1 MICQMKLV
9 LLGAPGAGKGT
20 QAAALAEKL
29 GVPHVSSGELLR
41 RHVAAGTDLGRG
53 VADYLDRGELVPD
66 DLIMTIVTDA
76 LADAQSGYIL
86 DGFPRTISQ
95 AREAEKRFGDALA
108 DSAVLLDL
116 PDRVARQRIAER
128 AAEGR
133 PDDRD
138 AEAIE
143 QRLRLFHAETDP
155 VIDYY
160 RDRGNLITVDAVQ
173 PPAAVTAAI
182 LGALEEDRLT

>member
-1 MICQMKLV
+1 MICHMKLV

-20 QAAALAEKL
+20 QAAVLAEKL

-41 RHVAAGTDLGRG
+41 RHVAAGTDLGLE
-53 VADYLDRGELVPD
+53 VAGYLERGELVPD
-66 DLIMTIVTDA
+66 DLVMTIVSEA
-76 LADAQSGYIL
+76 VADAQSGYIL
-86 DGFPRTISQ
+86 DGFPRTSSQ
-95 AREAEKRFGDALA
+95 AREAEKRFADALA
-108 DSAVLLDL
+108 DAVVLLDL

-173 PPAAVTAAI
+173 PPADVTAAI
-182 LGALEEDRLT
+182 LGAIGEAHRT